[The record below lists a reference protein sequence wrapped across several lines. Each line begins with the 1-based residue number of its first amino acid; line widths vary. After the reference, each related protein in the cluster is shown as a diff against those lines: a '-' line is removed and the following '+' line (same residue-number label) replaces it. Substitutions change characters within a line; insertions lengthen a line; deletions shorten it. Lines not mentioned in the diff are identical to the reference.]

1 MPAIPETLGVLMAQG
16 KGVGKDP
23 VAAVQ
28 WYRKAAAQE
37 HTAAHTALGRHSAE
51 GLGTA
56 KDDIQAY
63 MWFSLATM
71 LGDKT
76 AATSQE
82 TLVQGMTPDQISKAR
97 TLTWKRLEERK
108 KN

>member
-1 MPAIPETLGVLMAQG
+1 MAQG
-16 KGVGKDP
+16 KVVGKDP

-37 HTAAHTALGRHSAE
+37 YTAAHTALGRHSAE

-82 TLVQGMTPDQISKAR
+82 TLARTMTPDQISKAR